1 MAREFSA
8 GGVVLRQ
15 VGDAWHIAAIR
26 PRRERDPGGKKHKPV
41 LALPKGIVDPGE
53 KPEFTAER
61 EIREETGVAAQLV
74 TKLGDVKYMYVRSWS
89 DGERVFKIVSFYL
102 FLYTSGELGDIAPEM
117 RHEVEAA
124 EWLPLDDAA
133 RKLAYKG
140 EREMVAKAQEYLR
153 SHPEFAV
160 AAP

>member
-1 MAREFSA
+1 M
-8 GGVVLRQ
+8 
-15 VGDAWHIAAIR
+15 
-26 PRRERDPGGKKHKPV
+26 
-41 LALPKGIVDPGE
+41 
-53 KPEFTAER
+53 
-61 EIREETGVAAQLV
+61 